1 MRFHEFKQ
9 VTEGVNDPHIFKAV
23 FMAGAPGAGKTTIA
37 NKLFGGTGLKPLNV
51 DDFYNLI
58 RTKGTANSDPS
69 KDYSTAWEKYKK
81 REENYLDGRLGL
93 IIDGTAKNANIQQQ
107 LKQDLEDL
115 GYEVAMIFVNTPLEK
130 SIERASQRARKPGKD
145 FGRLTSPEF
154 VKDVWNRV
162 QSNIAAL
169 QNIFG
174 ERFYVVTNDE
184 NLDLSYVEK
193 SLRNWLNR
201 PPRTQKAREWI
212 KANKK
217 GA

>member
-37 NKLFGGTGLKPLNV
+37 NKLFGGTGLKLLNV

-58 RTKGTANSDPS
+58 RTKGTSNSDPS

-93 IIDGTAKNANIQQQ
+93 IIDGTAKNANIQQK

-115 GYEVAMIFVNTPLEK
+115 GYEVAMVFVNTPLEK

-145 FGRLTSPEF
+145 FGRFTSPEF

-162 QSNIAAL
+162 QSNIATL

-193 SLRNWLNR
+193 SLRNWLSK
-201 PPRTQKAREWI
+201 PPKNQKAREWI